1 MYFLGWLRM
10 DWFNKTGRALFRIP
24 ARLPDRWVE
33 ASGKAMGRALFFLS
47 PHYRRIAL
55 NNLKLAFGNRLNG
68 GERRRIALS
77 SFENMALTLMET
89 LAVPGL
95 SEARLRERIVVDGLD
110 HMRKALGKG
119 KGVLVLT
126 AHFGNWEI
134 MSLALGIMDVRGH
147 AVVRPLDFKPLDL
160 QLTSI
165 RTSTGMNLIPK
176 SQAMRK
182 IARALRK
189 GEPVGILLDQSAIL
203 REGVFV
209 DFFGHPA
216 CSDKGMARIALK
228 TGAAVVP
235 MFGLRLPDGRH
246 RVTIHPEVELLRTG
260 DMTRDVEDNTALF
273 TKIIE
278 KVVAEHPE
286 QWLWMHRRWKQ
297 IPYDPWPRVMKKQS
311 PPRWYKQ
318 AWTKIVLAKS

>member
-1 MYFLGWLRM
+1 MF
-10 DWFNKTGRALFRIP
+10 T
-24 ARLPDRWVE
+24 
-33 ASGKAMGRALFFLS
+33 LS
-47 PHYRRIAL
+47 PHYRRVAL
-55 NNLKLAFGNRLNG
+55 NNLKLAFGDRLDEQ
-68 GERRRIALS
+68 ERRRIARS
-77 SFENMALTLMET
+77 SFENMALTLMEA

-95 SEARLRERIVVDGLD
+95 SETWFRERLVVEGLD
-110 HMRKALGKG
+110 NMRRALARGKG
-119 KGVLVLT
+119 ALILT

-134 MSLALGIMDVRGH
+134 MSLSMGLMRVHGH
-147 AVVRPLDFKPLDL
+147 AVIRPLDFKPLDDL
-160 QLTSI
+160 FTRI
-165 RTSTGMNLIPK
+165 RTSTGMRLIPK
-176 SQAMRK
+176 NQAMRK
-182 IARALRK
+182 IMRALRN

-216 CSDKGMARIALK
+216 SSDKGMARIALK
-228 TGAAVVP
+228 TGAAVIP
-235 MFGLRLPDGRH
+235 MFGLRLPEGRH

-297 IPYDPWPRVMKKQS
+297 IPYDPWPRVTKKQS
-311 PPRWYKQ
+311 SPRWYKQ
-318 AWTKIVLAKS
+318 AWTKIVSTKS